1 MHDALRSRSSP
12 LHPDR
17 RKRPGSAHRA
27 HGPHQS
33 GGRGSAGAEV
43 DWSEWSPRRIRAS
56 VRTLPV
62 TVPCQCLSER
72 TPHMWSILTSHSAK
86 GYQSTPRSRSQTAH
100 QAAGLRAARDVLE
113 PEESDQPE
121 ACSSMTA
128 IMPHCRRP
136 PPVRRRPRA
145 GTVATSARTRGRH
158 RAGRR
163 ARAHRRRQQPPR
175 EREPGALALVTK
187 PDKPDG
193 IGVDRLDRMPP
204 PRGRWHPTG
213 RAPEPAT
220 RSGSADRRR

>member
-1 MHDALRSRSSP
+1 MRTSGRDAATRSYIVVHRVGPLTGVLMHDALRSRSSP

-56 VRTLPV
+56 VRTLTV

-113 PEESDQPE
+113 PEESDP
-121 ACSSMTA
+121 AGGVFVHDRHHAALPTA
-128 IMPHCRRP
+128 PAGSTTTPSRNGGDLSPHE
-136 PPVRRRPRA
+136 RA
-145 GTVATSARTRGRH
+145 APGRTEG
-158 RAGRR
+158 AG
-163 ARAHRRRQQPPR
+163 APSTTAAAS
-175 EREPGALALVTK
+175 GA
-187 PDKPDG
+187 
-193 IGVDRLDRMPP
+193 
-204 PRGRWHPTG
+204 
-213 RAPEPAT
+213 
-220 RSGSADRRR
+220 